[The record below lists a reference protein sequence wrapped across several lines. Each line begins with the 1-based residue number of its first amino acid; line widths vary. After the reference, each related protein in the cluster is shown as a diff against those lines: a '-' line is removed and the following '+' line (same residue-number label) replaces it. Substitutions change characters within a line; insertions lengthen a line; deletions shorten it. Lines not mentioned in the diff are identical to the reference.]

1 MGKRG
6 NGDRQRYVE
15 WFRRSAPYV
24 HAHRGKTF
32 VIVFSGDAVASPGFT
47 HLVQDVALMHSLG
60 VRLVLVYGATPQI
73 EERLREDG
81 ARAEVVNGMQ
91 ITDADALACVKEAV
105 GAVRVEIEA
114 RLSMGLAGTPMAG
127 ARIRVASGNFVTA
140 RPIGILDGVDYLH
153 TGLVRN
159 VDSDGI
165 RQRLDSGAMVLL
177 SPLGYS
183 VTGEAFNLMADDV
196 AAAAAISLGADKLV
210 ALVEGP
216 GVVDKKKRL
225 VRELTPPDAESLLEE
240 ADLAADVENHLVEA
254 VRACTHGVRRAH
266 LIDRSL
272 DGGLLLELFTRDGVG
287 TLVTAEAYEGI
298 RTATLADVGGILAL
312 IGPLEDKGV
321 LVRRERE
328 KLEMEVERF
337 AVLERDRHLVGCAA
351 LYPWPAQRIGE
362 LACLAVAPEYQE
374 QGRGEELLTWIER
387 RAREQGLRRLF
398 VLTTQTEHWFLER
411 GFEPARLS
419 DLPID
424 RQNLYNVKRGSKV
437 FIKEL

>member
-1 MGKRG
+1 MARRG

-32 VIVFSGDAVASPGFT
+32 VVVFSGEAVASPGFT

-60 VRLVLVYGATPQI
+60 AKLVLVHGAGPQI

-81 ARAEVVNGMQ
+81 AEMSMVGGMQ
-91 ITDADALACVKEAV
+91 ITDANALACVKEAV

-159 VDSDGI
+159 VDADGM

-183 VTGEAFNLMADDV
+183 VTGEAFNLRPDDV

-216 GVVDKKKRL
+216 GVVDRKRL
-225 VRELTPPDAESLLEE
+225 VRELTPPDAEALLEKGH
-240 ADLAADVENHLVEA
+240 LAEDVQKHLVEA

-328 KLEMEVERF
+328 KLEMEVDRF

-411 GFEPARLS
+411 GFEPGRIA

-424 RQNLYNVKRGSKV
+424 RQNLYNVKRSSKV